1 LILLLLKKSLM
12 KTIESRNHH
21 KSNEQVTNQAETSLR
36 IKAEH
41 QINSKVPTLQ
51 LRDFV
56 SGTAQIAA

>member
-1 LILLLLKKSLM
+1 M
-12 KTIESRNHH
+12 KTIKSRNHH